1 VDYNQFINLEYFF
14 YKIYQ
19 FFAWIV
25 GLLLG
30 VSNTGDF
37 FGNLSG
43 FQGFLK
49 IFFEILTI
57 IFLTVIIYCLVR
69 IYEVRK
75 EEKAKLEK
83 AHIAIDDEPYRNP
96 QWDVVL
102 KHVESDEPSDWRL
115 AIIEA
120 DNMLDAMV
128 KKMGYEGENLGDRL
142 KAAEHAD
149 FESLDSAWDAHKM
162 RNQIVHEGIG
172 FEVTQEDAERV
183 IKLYEKV
190 FREFKYI

>member
-1 VDYNQFINLEYFF
+1 MDYNQFINLEYFF

-25 GLLLG
+25 GLFLG
-30 VSNTGDF
+30 VSNVGDF
-37 FGNLSG
+37 FGRLSG
-43 FQGFLK
+43 SQNLFK
-49 IFFEILTI
+49 ILLEILTI
-57 IFLTVIIYCLVR
+57 IFLTFIIYCLVR

-83 AHIAIDDEPYRNP
+83 AHVAIDDEPYRNP

-102 KHVESDEPSDWRL
+102 KHLESDEQADWRL
-115 AIIEA
+115 AVIEA

-128 KKMGYEGENLGDRL
+128 KKLGYEGENLGERL
-142 KAAEHAD
+142 KAVERAD
-149 FESLDSAWDAHKM
+149 FQSLDSAWDAHKM
-162 RNQIVHEGIG
+162 RNQIVHEGVG
-172 FEVTQEDAERV
+172 FEVNKGDAEKV
-183 IKLYEKV
+183 IALYEKV